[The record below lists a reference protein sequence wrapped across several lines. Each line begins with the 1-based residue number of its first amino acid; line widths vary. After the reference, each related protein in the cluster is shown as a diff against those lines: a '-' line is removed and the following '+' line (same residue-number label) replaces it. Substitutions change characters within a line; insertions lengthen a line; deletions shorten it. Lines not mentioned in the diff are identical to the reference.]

1 MDSSA
6 CSLEPEFRIEPN
18 AFYGRK
24 DLEGILGAKGL
35 SALRKS
41 GLSALNGLYL
51 GQAIIDASLRLCHAR
66 ACQRGAKAGKEE
78 KSDTGTTHQGYQTDP
93 TCMGDAEQTQ
103 PAQRG
108 RTLEVV
114 DSMEEFDR
122 KKKACLPVGQDRKRG

>member
-1 MDSSA
+1 MDNCA

-18 AFYGRK
+18 GFYRRE
-24 DLEGILGAKGL
+24 DLEAMLGAKGL
-35 SALRKS
+35 SALREK

-78 KSDTGTTHQGYQTDP
+78 KSETGTTHQGYQADP
-93 TCMGDAEQTQ
+93 ADLGDAEQTQ

-108 RTLEVV
+108 RMLEVV
-114 DSMEEFDR
+114 DPVDEFDR
-122 KKKACLPVGQDRKRG
+122 QKTRLPMG